1 MFFEKSLKQVED
13 LYRNKIEIIR
23 TVDLPYSI
31 HIKNVKKCHILLDQ
45 VYAYDQGYNALEA
58 MAMGKVV
65 FTGAEKEWEKY
76 YNITEDSTVINALP
90 DISYLVKKISWL
102 IENPEK
108 LKIISKNAREFIVK
122 YHDFNMITKRY
133 IEIWRN

>member
-1 MFFEKSLKQVED
+1 
-13 LYRNKIEIIR
+13 
-23 TVDLPYSI
+23 
-31 HIKNVKKCHILLDQ
+31 
-45 VYAYDQGYNALEA
+45 

-65 FTGAEKEWEKY
+65 FTGAEKEWEEY